1 MSQPLLMSVVELG
14 GYPDFTALY
23 RRLGYKVE
31 TITSGRKAI
40 TTLKKAQPAV
50 VVAEFNFQF
59 EFRDRTSNLETI
71 LAVTQHI
78 EGVKVVV
85 FYNQEEEAKLEL
97 IRQRFPG
104 FVAMSYPVEEG
115 ELEAVLR
122 SEP

>member
-14 GYPDFTALY
+14 GYPDFTPLY
-23 RRLGYKVE
+23 QRLGYRVE

-78 EGVKVVV
+78 PGVKVVV
-85 FYNQEEEAKLEL
+85 FYNKEEEVKLEQL
-97 IRQRFPG
+97 RERFPG
-104 FVAMSYPVEEG
+104 FIAMSYPVGEG
-115 ELEAVLR
+115 ELEGVIGG
-122 SEP
+122 